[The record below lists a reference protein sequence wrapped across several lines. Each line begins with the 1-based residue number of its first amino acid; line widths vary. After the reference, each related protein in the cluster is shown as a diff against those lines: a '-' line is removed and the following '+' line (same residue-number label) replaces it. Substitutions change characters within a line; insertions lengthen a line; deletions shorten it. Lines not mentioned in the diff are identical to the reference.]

1 MNIKPLSNH
10 LFIEAVEEEKITK
23 SGILLPENAEKEKPI
38 KGKIVAV
45 GAGKMNEKGERIPMS
60 VKVNDIVLFKKYGPD
75 EIEIDGKKYLVGS
88 EDDILA
94 VIE

>member
-38 KGKIVAV
+38 KGKLLPWEPA
-45 GAGKMNEKGERIPMS
+45 R
-60 VKVNDIVLFKKYGPD
+60 
-75 EIEIDGKKYLVGS
+75 
-88 EDDILA
+88 
-94 VIE
+94 

>member
-45 GAGKMNEKGERIPMS
+45 GSRQ
-60 VKVNDIVLFKKYGPD
+60 D
-75 EIEIDGKKYLVGS
+75 E
-88 EDDILA
+88 
-94 VIE
+94 